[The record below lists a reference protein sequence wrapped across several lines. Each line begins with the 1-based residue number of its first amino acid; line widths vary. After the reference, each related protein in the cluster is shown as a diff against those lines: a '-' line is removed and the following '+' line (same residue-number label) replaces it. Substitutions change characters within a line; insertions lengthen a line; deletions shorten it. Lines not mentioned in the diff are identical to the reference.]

1 MLLLCTTVNYIK
13 LLKKNTKE
21 NNLDFKLLCLD
32 QQYSIKKKQTKN
44 KSSQYLIWSYY
55 NKQSA
60 CYISTPTDLFC

>member
-32 QQYSIKKKQTKN
+32 QQYSIKTNKKN

-55 NKQSA
+55 NKQST
-60 CYISTPTDLFC
+60 CHISTPTDLFC

>member
-32 QQYSIKKKQTKN
+32 QQYSIKK
-44 KSSQYLIWSYY
+44 
-55 NKQSA
+55 NKQKTSLVN
-60 CYISTPTDLFC
+60 I